1 MTESTDVAKSTERAI
16 HTHITGQYMEAERH
30 YRRALTGIADEANP
44 TYQDLLTLN
53 VRLLFVMGEF
63 ANAAKLGQSLLKLR
77 EKNFGFH
84 HTQTASALRLLAE
97 IKAAQNNMQSA
108 TLDIRRALDIW
119 MDALGWQAPEPD
131 PNAFELHQMAGPRTL
146 LPEFDWI
153 NGELDQSAALARL
166 SASQKDARRFTL
178 LLEIANAFS
187 WLGMHKT
194 ASRLFKSA
202 SSLIDK
208 VPPQMIW
215 QSYWSGEQAAQSFI
229 ATNEPASAHA
239 FLSSL
244 LAVLNKSFE
253 NGTDISPVLLVTLAS
268 VEKTMGN
275 YDGAKKNLLKALEL
289 LHGIH
294 GEDHVQVSQIHVK
307 LADLYNELGDI
318 RTSEKHYDKAISIL
332 ESWHGTSDISLVQ
345 PLFKKGLMHKKAR
358 NYPQS
363 EKCLGRALEVLVA
376 RDQSDID
383 LAARMFE
390 ELSLVYMRQFSFQQ
404 AQMAQ
409 MRGLDMLREHGRPT
423 DLLLARCEI
432 NMASIYLSI
441 AKYVDAEKNATNALH
456 VFEKQPDKAKY
467 KREMATLYIIQG
479 RIETELGKLQPASTS
494 FRQAEAMIETL
505 TEPDVELTID
515 LHLGYASLY
524 VHQGFP
530 AKAIS
535 RMNEVIDLDEG
546 TRSRLLSEKTLE
558 AMIGLAQLEL
568 VTGKV
573 GRVESSLL
581 NIVKLCEEKSGSL
594 SADVLCALT
603 ALGGFYVNQNKIT
616 AAEAVIERGAQLVE
630 NNVALRKDPV
640 YGAFLMVYSELLA
653 AKSSYDIATERLKKA
668 LAVYEGSFSSLHP
681 KCADIWVGISDMLW
695 ARGVEDQSDEAA
707 HKAVTIC
714 SNALDWNHHA
724 TMRAVAFEAYI
735 SIKRERFDVALTLA
749 ERLFPAITTAKLLP
763 DLPLVKALSEILKN
777 ELTNNRQKTVTAIEE
792 YLVKN
797 MRGVLYM
804 YNEAAIEILSELMT
818 FIYKRDNRQMAV
830 TIGDTIVDYLGKQ
843 DCLVNNRK
851 GKLQTM
857 LLKCQDYAYTEESKE
872 LIAKIKQ
879 LIAE

>member
-16 HTHITGQYMEAERH
+16 QTHITGQYMEAERH
-30 YRRALTGIADEANP
+30 YRRALAGIGDETSP

-63 ANAAKLGQSLLKLR
+63 ANALKLGQSLLKLR

-84 HTQTASALRLLAE
+84 HTQTASVLRLLAE

-131 PNAFELHQMAGPRTL
+131 PNDFDLHQMGGTRAL

-153 NGELDQSAALARL
+153 AGELDQSAALARL
-166 SASQKDARRFTL
+166 SESQKNARRFTL

-208 VPPQMIW
+208 VSPQMIW
-215 QSYWSGEQAAQSFI
+215 QSYWAGEQAAQSFI
-229 ATNEPASAHA
+229 ATNDAPSAHT
-239 FLSSL
+239 FLTSFL
-244 LAVLNKSFE
+244 NVLNKSFE
-253 NGTDISPVLLVTLAS
+253 NGTDVSPVLLVTLAS

-275 YDGAKKNLLKALEL
+275 YEGAKKNLLKALEL

-307 LADLYNELGDI
+307 LADLYNELGDV
-318 RTSEKHYDKAISIL
+318 RASEKHYDKSISIL

-345 PLFKKGLMHKKAR
+345 PLFKKGLMHKTAR
-358 NYPQS
+358 NYQQS

-376 RDQSDID
+376 RDQSDVD

-390 ELSLVYMRQFSFQQ
+390 ELSLVYMKQFSFQQ

-409 MRGLDMLREHGRPT
+409 MRGLDLLREHGRPT

-432 NMASIYLSI
+432 NMALIYLSI
-441 AKYVDAEKNATNALH
+441 AKYVDAEKNAANSLH

-467 KREMATLYIIQG
+467 KREIATLYIIQAK
-479 RIETELGKLQPASTS
+479 IETELGKLQSASTS
-494 FRQAEAMIETL
+494 LRQAEGAIETL
-505 TEPDVELTID
+505 SEPDIELTKE
-515 LHLGYASLY
+515 LHLAYANFY

-530 AKAIS
+530 AKAVS
-535 RMNEVIDLDEG
+535 RLNEVIDLDESS
-546 TRSRLLSEKTLE
+546 RSQLLSEKTLE
-558 AMIGLAQLEL
+558 AMIGLANLDL
-568 VTGKV
+568 ILGKV
-573 GRVESSLL
+573 SRVETSLL
-581 NIVKLCEEKSGSL
+581 NIVKVCEEKSGPQ
-594 SADVLCALT
+594 SADLLAALT
-603 ALGGFYVNQNKIT
+603 ALGTFYVNQNKIS
-616 AAEAVIERGAQLVE
+616 AAEAVIERGAKLVE
-630 NNVALRKDPV
+630 ANTLLRKDPV
-640 YGAFLMVYSELLA
+640 YGAFLMTYSDLLA
-653 AKSSYDIATERLKKA
+653 SKSSYDIATERLKKA
-668 LAVYEGSFSSLHP
+668 LAVYEGSFSGLHP
-681 KCADIWVGISDMLW
+681 KCADIWIGISDMLW

-714 SNALDWNHHA
+714 SNAFDWNHHA

-735 SIKRERFDVALTLA
+735 SVRRERYDVAITLA
-749 ERLFPAITTAKLLP
+749 ERLFPPITAAKLPPNLRF
-763 DLPLVKALSEILKN
+763 VRALCEILKN
-777 ELTNNRQKTVTAIEE
+777 ELNHNRQKTAGAIEE
-792 YLVKN
+792 YLEKN
-797 MRGVLYM
+797 VRGILYM
-804 YNEAAIEILSELMT
+804 YNESAVDVLSDLMT
-818 FIYKRDNRQMAV
+818 FIFKRDNRHMAV
-830 TIGDTIVDYLGKQ
+830 TIGDAIVDYLGKQ
-843 DCLVNNRK
+843 DCLIANRK

-857 LLKCQDYAYTEESKE
+857 LLKCQDSATTEESKE
-872 LIAKIKQ
+872 LIVKIKQ
-879 LIAE
+879 LISE